1 MFYFSRINLST
12 ECLRENIRIIERSTS
27 MVRLPP
33 AQQEY
38 PSCPLFCSFSRPF
51 KKDVKWET
59 RGLFKNTSRFADWNL
74 SLLSSLST
82 CADRATTASLTQ
94 VSKRPATL
102 LFEKAWH
109 SLPWSL
115 FCLTCLFFN
124 SAVLYSAGHGALLLS
139 SPQVS
144 YAPQNHQSSLWMF
157 AFVPLNFVSL
167 ISDSLSLYSTK
178 LLFIRSNFLNPSAL

>member
-1 MFYFSRINLST
+1 MLTQSADSSIHVTACTRTNNVLLQQNQSFHRM
-12 ECLRENIRIIERSTS
+12 CLRENIRIIERSTS
-27 MVRLPP
+27 MVRLAP
-33 AQQEY
+33 AKQEY
-38 PSCPLFCSFSRPF
+38 PSCPLFRSFSRPF
-51 KKDVKWET
+51 KKDVKWKT

-82 CADRATTASLTQ
+82 CADGATTASLTQ
-94 VSKRPATL
+94 VSKRPATP

-144 YAPQNHQSSLWMF
+144 YAPQKSPVFSLNVCLC
-157 AFVPLNFVSL
+157 A
-167 ISDSLSLYSTK
+167 T
-178 LLFIRSNFLNPSAL
+178 